1 MQMRKPREKR
11 CPAWLDS
18 RHSLAGS
25 SAEDVTWEDVWLW
38 RSDTN
43 AICDL
48 TTSRQNTS
56 LTSHN
61 TRTKCSKRRTLL
73 LFYLHFTFI
82 SHSV

>member
-1 MQMRKPREKR
+1 MQMKKLREMR

-48 TTSRQNTS
+48 TTIRQNTS
-56 LTSHN
+56 QTSHN
-61 TRTKCSKRRTLL
+61 TRTKCSK
-73 LFYLHFTFI
+73 
-82 SHSV
+82 

>member
-1 MQMRKPREKR
+1 MQMRKPREMR

-48 TTSRQNTS
+48 TTIRQNTS
-56 LTSHN
+56 QTSHN
-61 TRTKCSKRRTLL
+61 TRTKCSK
-73 LFYLHFTFI
+73 
-82 SHSV
+82 